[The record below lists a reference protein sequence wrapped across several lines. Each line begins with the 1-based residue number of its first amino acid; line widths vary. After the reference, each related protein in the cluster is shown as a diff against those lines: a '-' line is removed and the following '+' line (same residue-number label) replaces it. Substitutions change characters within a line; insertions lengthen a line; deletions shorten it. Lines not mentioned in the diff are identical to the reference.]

1 MDIYD
6 YLCPKGLA
14 DTRPDLYLISMK
26 LFREIRKWAEAQ
38 ENLFYL
44 FLAILIV
51 PNVVL
56 CFTEPMPP
64 VAKVCNVL
72 LPFSFYYIIMC
83 WSRNCGRSFWMLFPF
98 LFFGAFQ
105 IVLLYLFGQSI
116 IAVDM
121 FLNLVTTNPNEA
133 LELLDN
139 LIPAIA
145 IVVLL
150 YIPALCLA
158 TASVAKKRRVPERF
172 IRRERK
178 RARIALAA
186 GVLSLVAACLFD
198 SRYELKS
205 DLYPANVCYN
215 IALAFQ
221 RTAQTQRYAETS
233 KGFTYQA
240 RASHPETDRE
250 VYVMV
255 IGETS
260 RAANWS
266 VYGYSRETTPK
277 LSHIEGLTAFCHVLT
292 ESNTT
297 HKSVPMLMSP
307 VTAHDFNAIYRQK
320 GVITAFKEAG
330 FQTAF
335 FSNQRYN
342 RSFIDFFGKE
352 ADTYAFI
359 KEDGRDASRNLSDDK
374 LLELVA
380 AELAKN
386 VSKQFIVLHTYGS
399 HFNYRERYPA
409 DKAFF
414 LPDFPV
420 DAEVKYKDNL
430 VNAYDNS
437 IRYTDDFLARLIRML
452 QEQDTDVAMLYTSD
466 HGEDIFDDDR
476 RLFLHA
482 SPVPSYY
489 QIHVP
494 FLVWMSDGY
503 RQNHPALF
511 RNAETN
517 KRKNVSSS
525 ASFFQTMLELGGI
538 ETPYRNDSLSV
549 TNESFTER
557 PRVYLND
564 HNEAR
569 TLDDIGMH
577 EEDFDRLQAKG
588 ISFR

>member
-1 MDIYD
+1 
-6 YLCPKGLA
+6 
-14 DTRPDLYLISMK
+14 MK
-26 LFREIRKWAEAQ
+26 LFREIKKWFENQ

-44 FLAILIV
+44 FLIILIV
-51 PNVVL
+51 PNIVL

-64 VAKVCNVL
+64 VAKTCNVL
-72 LPFSFYYIIMC
+72 LPFSVYYIVMSR
-83 WSRNCGRSFWMLFPF
+83 SRNCGKTFWILFPF

-121 FLNLVTTNPNEA
+121 FLNLVTTNSSEA

-139 LIPAIA
+139 LIPAIV

-150 YIPALCLA
+150 YIPALILA
-158 TASVAKKRRVPERF
+158 AVSVIRKRKLSEPF
-172 IRRERK
+172 IHRERR
-178 RARIALAA
+178 RARIAIII
-186 GVLSLVAACLFD
+186 GVLSLGTAYLFD

-221 RTAQTQRYAETS
+221 RTAQTQNYAETS
-233 KGFTYQA
+233 KDFTYQA
-240 RASHPETDRE
+240 KAVHLGENRE

-266 VYGYSRETTPK
+266 LYGYNRETNPK
-277 LSHIEGLTAFCHVLT
+277 LSKIEGLTAFCHVLT

-307 VTAHDFNAIYRQK
+307 ISAHDFNSIYQQK

-330 FQTAF
+330 YRTAF

-342 RSFIDFFGKE
+342 HSFIDFFGKE
-352 ADTYAFI
+352 ADTYDFI
-359 KEDGRDASRNLSDDK
+359 KEDAGDANYNPSDDE
-374 LLELVA
+374 LLKLVA

-386 VSKQFIVLHTYGS
+386 ASKQFIVLHTYGS
-399 HFNYRERYPA
+399 HFNYRERYPSDNA
-409 DKAFF
+409 YF

-437 IRYTDDFLARLIRML
+437 IHYTDDFLARLIEML
-452 QEQDTDVAMLYTSD
+452 QEQNVDAAMLYTSD
-466 HGEDIFDDDR
+466 HGEDIFDDNR

-503 RQNHPALF
+503 RRNYPVLL
-511 RNAETN
+511 RNAEAN
-517 KRKNVSSS
+517 KQKSISSS
-525 ASFFQTMLELGGI
+525 ASFFQTMLELGGV

-549 TNESFTER
+549 TSALYSEK
-557 PRVYLND
+557 PGVYLND

-569 TLDDIGMH
+569 SLDDIGMRK
-577 EEDFDRLQAKG
+577 EDFEMLQKQG
-588 ISFR
+588 IIYR